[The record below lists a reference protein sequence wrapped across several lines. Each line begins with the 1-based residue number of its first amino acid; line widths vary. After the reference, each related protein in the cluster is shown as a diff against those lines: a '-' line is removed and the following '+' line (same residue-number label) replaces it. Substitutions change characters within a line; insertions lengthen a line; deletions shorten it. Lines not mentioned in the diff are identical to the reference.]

1 MVVNSS
7 DFQGANQKKSMMPNT
22 TYDSGQKG
30 NNMIPQG
37 SILDGVNLNQ
47 FESQSVAGSEK
58 LRSSKYRKYGLK
70 DYNNL
75 KETLQ
80 NTKMGGLGA
89 NIGGEKWE

>member
-1 MVVNSS
+1 M
-7 DFQGANQKKSMMPNT
+7 
-22 TYDSGQKG
+22 
-30 NNMIPQG
+30 
-37 SILDGVNLNQ
+37 LDGVNLNQ

-58 LRSSKYRKYGLK
+58 LRSSKYKKYGLK

-89 NIGGEKWE
+89 NIGGEKWEAAKRKKELEIQYANNLKLINQAQ